1 MIGLV
6 SGVVVV
12 VAAVLVV
19 VFVVVP
25 KSGGGATPPAAGASH
40 PPAVQP
46 GNEPG
51 VLLHQQAG
59 TGPAVSVNQTPV
71 FSACDVLPL
80 NVVEAAGIRMD
91 PQYTVFDFGADHD
104 TTATPSTFD
113 AFIYG
118 GGQAGTGI
126 SNCDYPGLNQKDLIA
141 PELYQAPQDVART
154 SQEFLQ
160 YAADEG
166 GTQRTDRGYAVWTV
180 PNKTDA
186 NSWQVGII
194 GQRNWVN
201 LVIGLNGG
209 SYHGRTPQQVLDGFV
224 STIVTNLATGPTAPA
239 RYSYDKPYAGVPDPC
254 TLFTNDE
261 FRSLTAADSLLVN
274 RTLQFGEREVDP
286 DPGVGLPNAHYLVTG
301 CERNTLSSITEN
313 YQSDGPGFG
322 LNAAFDI
329 YRTVDEAKT
338 GEYVECDPRSSA
350 AKVFGPS
357 IQEDVK
363 IGDGR
368 VCYPNEGG
376 RQWRLVFRSGRT
388 VVFLSNIAVTS
399 TGPLDQQARAFVPV
413 GQRIAAA
420 VANM

>member
-1 MIGLV
+1 MIGLI
-6 SGVVVV
+6 SGVAVI

-25 KSGGGATPPAAGASH
+25 KTGGRSTPPAATGSH
-40 PPAVQP
+40 PPAGRP
-46 GNEPG
+46 DNEPG
-51 VLLHQQAG
+51 VLLRQQSG

-71 FSACDVLPL
+71 FNACGVLPL
-80 NVVEAAGIRMD
+80 GVVEAAGIRMD
-91 PQYTVFDFGADHD
+91 PQFTVFDFGADHD
-104 TTATPSTFD
+104 TTATQSTFGP
-113 AFIYG
+113 FIYT

-126 SNCDYPGLNQKDLIA
+126 SNCDYPGLSQKDLI
-141 PELYQAPQDVART
+141 ESMLYQAPQDVGRT
-154 SQEFLQ
+154 SQQFLQ

-166 GTQRTDRGYAVWTV
+166 GTSRTDRGYAVWTV

-194 GQRNWVN
+194 GQQNWVN

-209 SYHGRTPQQVLDGFV
+209 SYHGNTPQQVLDGFI
-224 STIVTNLATGPTAPA
+224 STVVTNLTKGPTAPA
-239 RYSYDKPYAGVPDPC
+239 RYSYDKPYADVKDPC
-254 TLFTNDE
+254 ALFTNDE
-261 FRSLTAADSLLVN
+261 FRSLTAVDSLLVN
-274 RTLQFGEREVDP
+274 RTLQFGERGVDS
-286 DPGVGLPNAHYLVTG
+286 DPGVGLPNAHYIVTG

-322 LNAAFDI
+322 LKVDFES

-357 IQEDVK
+357 IQENVQ

-376 RQWRLVFRSGRT
+376 RQWRLAFRSGRT
-388 VVFLSNIAVTS
+388 VVFMSNIAVTS
-399 TGPLDQQARAFVPV
+399 TAPLDQQAHAFVPV
-413 GQRIAAA
+413 GQQIAAA